1 MPLHHGKRFLFFPCV
16 IVCAFLL
23 NVASARACSCGRRPT
38 VLEAF
43 DRSGVVVIAR
53 VISVE
58 KVGLSAKDEEAAN
71 DGKQDSGE
79 SAENRDQR
87 YVDGVRSA
95 TMVVEK
101 VFKGNLKVRDEIV
114 FGQGGGADCIWTFN
128 EESVGDQLLLYL
140 TTPEKLS
147 ESPYLPSKDPGL
159 WFAFGCGRSTG
170 LAGAT
175 DDLLYL
181 ENMSKLRGKTR
192 ISGRIGGWQNPD
204 LSIERKKI
212 KIIGSKK
219 TYEAKT
225 NKDGVFEIYDLPPG
239 KYLIEP
245 EMPSGWKIDPSWLS
259 YSPSVV
265 RNDYQEAELK
275 SPKQVAIM
283 LEPKKHA
290 GVDIAFTIDNSV
302 RGKVLGPN
310 GRPMHQVCVYLWR
323 LDQKKG
329 FGPSDCT
336 DETGRFEITSV
347 PQGEYVLVANQ
358 DGEVS
363 SREPFRRLFY
373 PNVSERERAAVIA
386 IGPGETINDI
396 NIVVPKL
403 DETIAVEGVLRYSD
417 GKPVV
422 EEWVKFKVTK
432 ADDKSSGD
440 VSEQTD
446 SAGRFSLRILK
457 GLSGELAGEDWLLE
471 GLYKNC
477 PKVDELIAK
486 SGRNN
491 TTIQSNIIKLEA
503 EQNLYHLELTFP
515 FPRCEKSKE

>member
-1 MPLHHGKRFLFFPCV
+1 MSLHHGKRFLFFLSV
-16 IVCAFLL
+16 IICAFLF
-23 NVASARACSCGRRPT
+23 NVASASACSCGPRPT

-43 DRSGVVVIAR
+43 DKSEVVIIAR

-58 KVGLSAKDEEAAN
+58 KVRLSARDEEAGN
-71 DGKQDSGE
+71 NGEQGSGE
-79 SAENRDQR
+79 SEESRNQH

-95 TMVVEK
+95 TMVVDK
-101 VFKGNLKVRDEIV
+101 VFKGKLKVRDEIV

-128 EESVGDQLLLYL
+128 DESVGDQVLLYL
-140 TTPEKLS
+140 TTPKTLS
-147 ESPYLPSKDPGL
+147 EYPYLPSKDPGL
-159 WFAFGCGRSTG
+159 WFAFACGRSTS

-204 LSIERKKI
+204 LSVEGKKI
-212 KIIGSKK
+212 KIIGPKK
-219 TYEAKT
+219 TYTVKT
-225 NKDGVFEIYDLPPG
+225 NKDGVFEIYGLPPG

-245 EMPSGWKIDPSWLS
+245 EMPSGWKIDPYWLR
-259 YSPSVV
+259 YS
-265 RNDYQEAELK
+265 QEAELK

-290 GVDIAFTIDNSV
+290 GVDIAFTIDNTV

-310 GRPMHQVCVYLWR
+310 GKPMHQVCVYLWG
-323 LDQKKG
+323 LEQKDG

-347 PQGEYVLVANQ
+347 PQGEYVLVANN
-358 DGEVS
+358 DGKLS
-363 SREPFRRLFY
+363 NREPFRTLYY
-373 PNVSERERAAVIA
+373 PNVSERDRAAVIT

-396 NIVVPKL
+396 DIVVPKL
-403 DETIAVEGVLRYSD
+403 EETITVEGMLRYSD

-432 ADDKSSGD
+432 ADDKISGD

-457 GLSGELAGEDWLLE
+457 GLSGELAGEDWLLA

-491 TTIQSNIIKLEA
+491 TTVQSNIIKVEA

-515 FPRCEKSKE
+515 FPRCEKAKE